1 MAGHVRLELRNV
13 VANYPFERS
22 HRFPEI
28 QPKFWPRRLFA
39 FELRRWEAQLGPSA
53 RISAGCLRWQELPRC
68 RDDPAAAPGRL
79 PAGRGGNV
87 AFTLV
92 RAALRARSRE
102 LLSLPNCA
110 VEVLVHAWRHG
121 LVVLISNVF
130 AHHLRVQ
137 EAVTANAAM
146 PLVAGEDVRTPLGA
160 FRVVFGIG
168 HFNNQPS
175 ASASTQS

>member
-1 MAGHVRLELRNV
+1 M
-13 VANYPFERS
+13 RS
-22 HRFPEI
+22 S
-28 QPKFWPRRLFA
+28 
-39 FELRRWEAQLGPSA
+39 G
-53 RISAGCLRWQELPRC
+53 LPV
-68 RDDPAAAPGRL
+68 
-79 PAGRGGNV
+79 GRGGNV
-87 AFTLV
+87 ASTLV

-102 LLSLPNCA
+102 FLSPPNCA
-110 VEVLVHAWRHG
+110 VEVLVHARRHG

-146 PLVAGEDVRTPLGA
+146 PLVAVEDVRTPLGA

>member
-1 MAGHVRLELRNV
+1 MLALAGI
-13 VANYPFERS
+13 AAIF
-22 HRFPEI
+22 
-28 QPKFWPRRLFA
+28 
-39 FELRRWEAQLGPSA
+39 
-53 RISAGCLRWQELPRC
+53 CRC

-168 HFNNQPS
+168 HFNNQRRRALRRNHNAKSTMSVRQCPS
-175 ASASTQS
+175 TTGQSA

>member
-1 MAGHVRLELRNV
+1 VAGHVGLELRNV
-13 VANYPFERS
+13 VAKYPFERS
-22 HRFPEI
+22 HRFPGI
-28 QPKFWPRRLFA
+28 QPNSGRRDYSRSSCDGG
-39 FELRRWEAQLGPSA
+39 RRSSGLVPGSRQDAC
-53 RISAGCLRWQELPRC
+53 AGRTGIAAIFCRC

-102 LLSLPNCA
+102 FLSPPNCA
-110 VEVLVHAWRHG
+110 VEVLVHARRHG

-146 PLVAGEDVRTPLGA
+146 PLVAGEHVRTPLGA

-168 HFNNQPS
+168 HF
-175 ASASTQS
+175 